1 MVPETCWASNKICNN
16 NHLLHLVGILFP
28 HITFIYS
35 TSFYASLL
43 HIRIPQTPVSLRRLF
58 KQSLFTENYN
68 KHIAICV
75 KNAKLIT
82 LRHVVH
88 VVTIVLHTD
97 EDKET
102 SALLIFHSC
111 NVTYSIQFRR
121 ELAAMH
127 YVTLLGTAGEMRSNG
142 YLIPVH
148 SFQRPTL
155 YYDWRKTLDD
165 VTNCNFQHPDMW
177 GRISL
182 LTGWL
187 EKGSVVKIYIPWK
200 VTRSWP
206 FRDIGPYGHTGHL
219 TSTSHTWYAINPCVA
234 KRATCII

>member
-1 MVPETCWASNKICNN
+1 M
-16 NHLLHLVGILFP
+16 
-28 HITFIYS
+28 
-35 TSFYASLL
+35 
-43 HIRIPQTPVSLRRLF
+43 
-58 KQSLFTENYN
+58 
-68 KHIAICV
+68 
-75 KNAKLIT
+75 
-82 LRHVVH
+82 H

-102 SALLIFHSC
+102 SALLICQSC

-142 YLIPVH
+142 YLIAVH

-182 LTGWL
+182 LIGWL
-187 EKGSVVKIYIPWK
+187 EKESVVKIYIPWK

-206 FRDIGPYGHTGHL
+206 FRDIGPYGHTGHKPYMICYKSVRSETCNL
-219 TSTSHTWYAINPCVA
+219 HYIIFLWSESLAASNYL
-234 KRATCII
+234 ATTLLKCFHEDVNSKMNSANICYHYFRIRYLPLCHWNV